1 MKNEYLNDL
10 DAIIKRAQKDA
21 LREVD
26 ERLDHRWAQIER
38 ILTNG
43 RPIWVQTCGDR
54 FDRIYSLRRCLMA
67 KMETI
72 SKAKD
77 VIFEIMC
84 RK

>member
-21 LREVD
+21 LLEVD
-26 ERLDHRWAQIER
+26 ERLDHRWAQIAR

-43 RPIWVQTCGDR
+43 RPIWEQTYGDR

-72 SKAKD
+72 SEAKD